1 MTVRRAL
8 WLGLAALIILVSA
21 RDAGAGP
28 PTDQLK
34 GAIDRVVATLDSP
47 ALKGEGKVLDR
58 RTAVRKIAN
67 EIFEI
72 ADRVAML
79 HDGVIVEAGDAA
91 SLQASPNPIV
101 QQFIHGEVEGT
112 HHAA

>member
-47 ALKGEGKVLDR
+47 ALKGEGKVLER

-67 EIFEI
+67 EIFDFVEI
-72 ADRVAML
+72 ARRSLGRYWQRLSAPQRAAF
-79 HDGVIVEAGDAA
+79 AGHLCDFSA
-91 SLQASPNPIV
+91 I
-101 QQFIHGEVEGT
+101 T
-112 HHAA
+112 D